1 MKILVV
7 GSFSI
12 LFFVIVHFCVTKSTK
27 SSIAPTFPVELAW
40 GRYLMEKLAVWSCT
54 AISVEEVAVS
64 LATFAIVGTIVI
76 VIQIF
81 IIVIIVSRVV
91 VEIFTLLLSMLI

>member
-1 MKILVV
+1 
-7 GSFSI
+7 
-12 LFFVIVHFCVTKSTK
+12 
-27 SSIAPTFPVELAW
+27 
-40 GRYLMEKLAVWSCT
+40 MEKLAVWSCT